1 MADLRALVEAL
12 GYLDVRTVL
21 NSGNIIF
28 SVPGKV
34 HGNEATRI
42 ERAVADRLR
51 VSSRVMVLDA
61 SDMAIALAK
70 NPLRTRADDP
80 SRLLLGVLATPDD
93 SARLRPLTRKSWAP
107 EELAVGARVAYLWC
121 PNGINKSPMVEAV
134 NRMLGDGMT
143 TRNLATMTKLHVL
156 MSETNSNER
165 DDESL
170 FR

>member
-1 MADLRALVEAL
+1 M
-12 GYLDVRTVL
+12 
-21 NSGNIIF
+21 
-28 SVPGKV
+28 
-34 HGNEATRI
+34 
-42 ERAVADRLR
+42 
-51 VSSRVMVLDA
+51 
-61 SDMAIALAK
+61 
-70 NPLRTRADDP
+70 
-80 SRLLLGVLATPDD
+80 
-93 SARLRPLTRKSWAP
+93 
-107 EELAVGARVAYLWC
+107 AVGARVAYLWC